1 MGDIY
6 LRWAFVWQCLGPFL
20 PTEGQ
25 ITYIQYKCVLTKASV
40 TETNL
45 MGFGSRI
52 YRWST
57 GHKDSLIVWWAWKL
71 CNLYMLPEF
80 NWTITIWDFLEPSS
94 LKLSSLNYWM
104 ICFVCGFFFVWVFF
118 PHLPVSH
125 AFSIVFAIV
134 LWILRCPEI
143 VLVALFFHSLPLLEK
158 KWNSTFIYRTWKFK
172 LRLFFFL
179 VFFVLFFLDSHPD
192 WQLGNSDF
200 CWLFHECIITGIYLA
215 NTVYDVLFLTL

>member
-1 MGDIY
+1 MRLFRAII
-6 LRWAFVWQCLGPFL
+6 FKTFIFKP
-20 PTEGQ
+20 
-25 ITYIQYKCVLTKASV
+25 
-40 TETNL
+40 
-45 MGFGSRI
+45 
-52 YRWST
+52 
-57 GHKDSLIVWWAWKL
+57 
-71 CNLYMLPEF
+71 
-80 NWTITIWDFLEPSS
+80 
-94 LKLSSLNYWM
+94 LNDMFCMW
-104 ICFVCGFFFVWVFF
+104 FFF